1 MQSSEALTLR
11 ELTRQF
17 ARAGRVD
24 AIYLRPRRGVPT
36 IGVDTVTAV
45 ESRGLEGDRSAV
57 SRGGGKRHVTLI
69 QAEHL
74 PSIAAL
80 AGLAQVDAS
89 SLRRNLVVSGIN
101 LLAARSLFADQ
112 PLLLRIGDDVL
123 LAITGPCEPCSKMEA
138 VLGRGGYNAMRG
150 HGGVT
155 ARVVQGGALRV
166 GDAVM
171 CELATSP
178 VQAFFVDLT

>member
-1 MQSSEALTLR
+1 
-11 ELTRQF
+11 
-17 ARAGRVD
+17 
-24 AIYLRPRRGVPT
+24 
-36 IGVDTVTAV
+36 
-45 ESRGLEGDRSAV
+45 
-57 SRGGGKRHVTLI
+57 
-69 QAEHL
+69 
-74 PSIAAL
+74 
-80 AGLAQVDAS
+80 
-89 SLRRNLVVSGIN
+89 
-101 LLAARSLFADQ
+101 
-112 PLLLRIGDDVL
+112 
-123 LAITGPCEPCSKMEA
+123 MEA